1 MAVVR
6 TRLLDA
12 SYGQNN
18 RVVVSVLRTGVVL
31 AVLVLAAR
39 GTRAQPQDRPL
50 PSTAADRLARAD
62 IVFTGFDVLPPDRL
76 EAMKKKAPLQTGK
89 PVALSGL
96 QQTARLALAALRNAG
111 YAYARIDVLETTV
124 APGHVRIEFRAD
136 PGLQTVFGPI
146 DITGNTSVADSV
158 VRRELAY
165 MPGQVFSAAA
175 MEESQRRLQRLGIFE
190 SAEITLLDPV
200 NQSAGAPTRVTVK
213 ERDLTPFTYAAG
225 YGSEEQLF
233 ADATWRHLNFL
244 GGARTFSARGRWSWL
259 DRGVEGG
266 FIQPYLFRPGLTLG
280 VRGYVWDVDDATYDV
295 LSKGGGASLA
305 YEMGRNT
312 LTGSYVQELAHV
324 RIPIGAQIDEPSRV
338 QLTTLGVD
346 ATSGA
351 QNGVLAAL
359 QFGATRDARDEAMVE
374 SGEVTR
380 GYLAAIRLEQA
391 GGWLPGRFNYVSVSG
406 DVRYYRGAGRVTI
419 AGRLQYGAIDP
430 MGPRSDIP
438 FSKRYFLGG
447 SDTLRGWG
455 RLEVSPRSPSSLP
468 LGGQSFAVTSGEL
481 RIPVAGPFGAVLFVD
496 AGNVWANTWALSA
509 RLRSDGGTGLRYR
522 SPFGLF
528 RVDVGYQFTPI
539 EGLTV
544 DGNPKNR
551 RWRIHVDMGHT
562 F

>member
-1 MAVVR
+1 MT
-6 TRLLDA
+6 TRLPDA

-18 RVVVSVLRTGVVL
+18 RVVVSVLRTGIVL
-31 AVLVLAAR
+31 IVLVLAAR
-39 GTRAQPQDRPL
+39 GTRAQPQDRP
-50 PSTAADRLARAD
+50 SATAAHRLARAD
-62 IVFTGFDVLPPDRL
+62 ILFTGFDVLPPDRM
-76 EAMKKKAPLQTGK
+76 EAMKKKAPLETGK
-89 PVALSGL
+89 PVAPSDL
-96 QQTARLALAALRNAG
+96 QQTAKLALAALRNAG
-111 YAYARIDVLETTV
+111 YAYARVDVLETTV
-124 APGHVRIEFRAD
+124 APDRVRIEFRAD

-146 DITGNTSVADSV
+146 DITGNTSVADSI

-165 MPGQVFSAAA
+165 VPGQVFSAAA
-175 MEESQRRLQRLGIFE
+175 MEESQRRLQRLGIFQ
-190 SAEITLLDPV
+190 SADIALLDPA

-233 ADATWRHLNFL
+233 ADATWRHLNFF
-244 GGARTFSARGRWSWL
+244 GGARTLSARGRWSWL

-266 FIQPYLFRPGLTLG
+266 FIQPYLFRPGLILG
-280 VRGYVWDVDDATYDV
+280 LRGYVWDVDDATYDV

-305 YEMGRNT
+305 YEVGRNT

-324 RIPIGAQIDEPSRV
+324 RIPIDEPSRV

-374 SGEVTR
+374 SGNVTR
-380 GYLAAIRLEQA
+380 GYFAAFRLEQA
-391 GGWLPGRFNYVSVSG
+391 GGWLPGRFDYVSVSG

-430 MGPRSDIP
+430 TGPRSDIP

-468 LGGQSFAVTSGEL
+468 LGGQSYAVTGGEL
-481 RIPVAGPFGAVLFVD
+481 RIPVVGPFGAVLFVD

-509 RLRSDGGTGLRYR
+509 RLRSDGGTGLRYQ

-528 RVDVGYQFTPI
+528 RLDFGYQFTPI

-544 DGNPKNR
+544 DGNPQNR
-551 RWRIHVDMGHT
+551 RWRIHVAMGHT

>member
-1 MAVVR
+1 MR

-18 RVVVSVLRTGVVL
+18 RVVVSVLRTGIVL

-39 GTRAQPQDRPL
+39 GTRAQPQDRP
-50 PSTAADRLARAD
+50 PASTAADRLALAD

-76 EAMKKKAPLQTGK
+76 EAMKKKAPVQAGK
-89 PVALSGL
+89 PVALSDL

-111 YAYARIDVLETTV
+111 YAYARVDVLETTV
-124 APGHVRIEFRAD
+124 APDRVRIEFRAD

-146 DITGNTSVADSV
+146 DITGNTSVADSI

-165 MPGQVFSAAA
+165 VPGQMFSATA

-190 SAEITLLDPV
+190 SADITLLDPA
-200 NQSAGAPTRVTVK
+200 NQSAGAPTRVIVK

-225 YGSEEQLF
+225 YGSEERLF
-233 ADATWRHLNFL
+233 ADATWRHLNFF

-266 FIQPYLFRPGLTLG
+266 FIQPYVFRPGLTLG
-280 VRGYVWDVDDATYDV
+280 LRGYVWDVDDATYDV
-295 LSKGGGASLA
+295 LSKGGGATLA
-305 YEMGRNT
+305 YEVGRNT
-312 LTGSYVQELAHV
+312 LTVSYDQQLAHV

-351 QNGVLAAL
+351 QSGVLAAV
-359 QFGATRDARDEAMVE
+359 QFGATRDARNLAMVE

-481 RIPVAGPFGAVLFVD
+481 RIPVVGPFGAVLFVD

-509 RLRSDGGTGLRYR
+509 RLRSDGGIGLRYR

-528 RVDVGYQFTPI
+528 RLDFGYQFTPI

-544 DGNPKNR
+544 DGNPQNR